1 MGNIFRFLLVLPCI
15 TLLLY
20 SCESEIENEIQSSTE
35 KLNLSG
41 LESDSLQLES
51 YELSEMTDEL
61 KALKERI
68 DELKKAK
75 TRSVASSNYSQ
86 YFSENMWAIR
96 ELPFTLST
104 GGGYLS
110 CTGWGQR
117 VTYERYN
124 PGSYGKFYVQIPSS
138 ITGLKEAKDLVDGAP
153 STVKEGLAK
162 DEAESLKKTLEE
174 AGAEVELK

>member
-86 YFSENMWAIR
+86 YFSELFLTIMVNTFQKICGLLESYPSHLALEVDIYHVLVGDR
-96 ELPFTLST
+96 E
-104 GGGYLS
+104 
-110 CTGWGQR
+110 
-117 VTYERYN
+117 
-124 PGSYGKFYVQIPSS
+124 
-138 ITGLKEAKDLVDGAP
+138 
-153 STVKEGLAK
+153 
-162 DEAESLKKTLEE
+162 
-174 AGAEVELK
+174 